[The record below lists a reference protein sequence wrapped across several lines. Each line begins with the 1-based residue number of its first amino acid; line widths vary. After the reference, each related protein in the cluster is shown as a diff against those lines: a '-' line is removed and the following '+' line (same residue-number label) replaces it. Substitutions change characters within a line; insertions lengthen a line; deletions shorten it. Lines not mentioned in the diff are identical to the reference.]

1 MTNHIHMIVN
11 CNEPHQLKDTI
22 RDFKKFVSK
31 GIIDY
36 IKYGKESRRL
46 WMLDIFKQEAQKSK
60 KHKFYKVWFPRNH
73 AIELYSEKFTWT
85 KVNYIHQNPVKSGFV
100 RNPEDWVYSSASNYA
115 ELESPV
121 LPEVYCLTPRLIT
134 ER

>member
-22 RDFKKFVSK
+22 RDF
-31 GIIDY
+31 
-36 IKYGKESRRL
+36 
-46 WMLDIFKQEAQKSK
+46 
-60 KHKFYKVWFPRNH
+60 KVWFPRNH